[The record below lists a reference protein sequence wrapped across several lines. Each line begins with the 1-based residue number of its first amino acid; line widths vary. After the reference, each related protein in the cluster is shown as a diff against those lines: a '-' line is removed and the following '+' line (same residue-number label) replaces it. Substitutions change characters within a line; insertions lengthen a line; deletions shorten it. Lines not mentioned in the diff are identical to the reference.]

1 MARFQTANDIINRV
15 LVETGLSPVPDAYAS
30 ADPAVVQLQYLINT
44 AGQEL
49 IEEHPWAILTRSEQI
64 ITQLGDSGSYP
75 LPDDYAYMID
85 QTGWERNQNVPLFG
99 PLSAQ
104 EWTYLIG
111 RDLVSYT
118 IYASFRLFDNTFNL
132 FPQPPAAGMDVN
144 YEYISR
150 NWVKAGD
157 QADTFRDNVQVASDV
172 ALYPPILISR
182 LLKLRFMQ
190 ARGFDTTLSNSE
202 YLNALQTWKGKDNSA
217 PILNAGD
224 GGWQYPYLE
233 TYRNTPDTGY
243 GL

>member
-15 LVETGLSPVPDAYAS
+15 LVEVGLSPVPDAYAS
-30 ADPAVVQLQYLINT
+30 ADPAVVQLQYLLNT

-49 IEEHPWAILTRSEQI
+49 IEEYPWAVLTRSKQI
-64 ITQLGDSGSYP
+64 TTQLGDSGSYA

-85 QTGWERNQNVPLFG
+85 QTGWERSQNVALMG

-104 EWTYLIG
+104 QWTYLLG
-111 RDLVSYT
+111 RDLVNST

-132 FPQPPAAGMDVN
+132 FPQPPPVGLDVN

-150 NWVKAGD
+150 NWVKAGN
-157 QADTFRDNVQVASDV
+157 QANTYRDNVQVSSDV

-190 ARGFDTTLSNSE
+190 ARGFDTTLANNE
-202 YLNALQTWKGKDNSA
+202 YDNALQTWKGKDNSA
-217 PILNAGD
+217 PILNAG
-224 GGWQYPYLE
+224 GGGGGFPYLE
-233 TYRNTPDTGY
+233 SYRNTPDTGY